1 MLWACD
7 GRRGTKRRTQALWLH
22 VPHVLVASIWRAS
35 LRGQSLGRSRRVH
48 ARTCSRMHARMLTHT
63 HAYTRRR
70 THSPHSPAYS
80 IRARPHNALRAH
92 VGAAGSKTWT
102 SCLRTKHHRSHSTSK
117 TSSCS
122 CSAPAALRA
131 SPRRCTW
138 HRVPVPLP
146 ALACLPRADWGVASR
161 PECLSANQRLV
172 ASVYT
177 YGRNGR
183 TDACMH
189 DIDRWKDV

>member
-1 MLWACD
+1 M
-7 GRRGTKRRTQALWLH
+7 GVRRTAWHEAENTGVMAARTTRSSSKYLEGQ
-22 VPHVLVASIWRAS
+22 PSR
-35 LRGQSLGRSRRVH
+35 QSLGRSGRVH

-92 VGAAGSKTWT
+92 IGAAGSKTWT

-122 CSAPAALRA
+122 CSAPAARRA
-131 SPRRCTW
+131 APRRCTW